1 MAKSK
6 FGESQVI
13 DFFST
18 ALKDELINRF
28 GSHSQYSIGNFSGS
42 QDRKYA
48 DFFAGTN
55 SSCILIEF
63 KEFEREI
70 RDEYRKPLRE
80 KLCKNLTS
88 ETAALS
94 RTTHFIAHRISSM
107 CMDIKLSP
115 YVDVVCPNWSI
126 GSPPLETVSSKAH
139 YDFIDDFLSGKEGV
153 VIGKFLQYAGHLSST
168 AGGTADGANAPFKS
182 VLYSRNTQGRV
193 VGTFFNSLGELRQL
207 IDKAPKI
214 TQSRR
219 P

>member
-6 FGESQVI
+6 LGESQVI
-13 DFFST
+13 DFFSPVLRDQLT
-18 ALKDELINRF
+18 SRF
-28 GSHSQYSIGNFSGS
+28 GSHSKYSIGNFSGS

-55 SSCILIEF
+55 SSCVLIEF
-63 KEFEREI
+63 KEFESEI

-88 ETAALS
+88 KTAALS
-94 RTTHFIAHRISSM
+94 RTTHFIAHRVSSI

-126 GSPPLETVSSKAH
+126 GNPPLEAISSKVH
-139 YDFIDDFLSGKEGV
+139 YDFIDDFLSAKEGV
-153 VIGKFLQYAGHLSST
+153 AIDRFLKYAGHLSST
-168 AGGTADGANAPFKS
+168 AGGIADGASAPFKS
-182 VLYSRNTQGRV
+182 VLYSRNTQGRI
-193 VGTFFNSLGELRQL
+193 VGTIFNSLGELRKL

-214 TQSRR
+214 TQFRE